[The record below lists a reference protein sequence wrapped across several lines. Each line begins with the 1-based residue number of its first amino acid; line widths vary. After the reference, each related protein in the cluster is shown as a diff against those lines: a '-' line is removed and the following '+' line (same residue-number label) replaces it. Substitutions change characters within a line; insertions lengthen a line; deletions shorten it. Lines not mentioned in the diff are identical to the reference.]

1 MQAGRN
7 SPTANPNQHT
17 EEELEFIRDIAGGVL
32 HRDCQTKAYG
42 ADSGSDVMAIL
53 RELGAEGRTIIL
65 ITHDNNIAATARRI
79 VSDEA
84 NVPAK

>member
-32 HRDCQTKAYG
+32 HQGCQIVRIQDG
-42 ADSGSDVMAIL
+42 
-53 RELGAEGRTIIL
+53 
-65 ITHDNNIAATARRI
+65 RI

>member
-1 MQAGRN
+1 
-7 SPTANPNQHT
+7 
-17 EEELEFIRDIAGGVL
+17 
-32 HRDCQTKAYG
+32 
-42 ADSGSDVMAIL
+42 MAIL

-65 ITHDNNIAATARRI
+65 ITHDNDIAATARRIVRIQDGRI